1 MSMTP
6 LLTEATKRL
15 RKLSPER
22 LRVANDFLAYLQE
35 REETDATQELLGIP
49 EFNTAFERARTQVKR
64 GKVVR
69 FDKVRRNV

>member
-1 MSMTP
+1 MSMAP

-35 REETDATQELLGIP
+35 REETDATKELLDIP
-49 EFNTAFERARTQVKR
+49 GFDTAFERARTQVKR

-69 FDKVRRNV
+69 FEKVRRNV